1 MAKLWTKRSV
11 LSTVATIFDPNGWI
25 APVIFWAK
33 YFLQRLW
40 IAEISWDEPIT
51 GDLLTDWLGFLN
63 RLESITQVSIPR
75 HFLPSGKYKASLHG
89 FCDASVSGYAA
100 VVYLRTVKRDGT
112 TAVHLVTAKSK
123 VAPLRTRL
131 SIPKLELS
139 GAALLTRL
147 LNHVISTLGKLIE
160 LSEVYAWSDSQIVL
174 AWLQASPHRLE
185 VFVANRVSQIQASE
199 VKLIW
204 RHVPGELNPADVA
217 SRGCDAP
224 TLVDHSL
231 WWGPKWLADPV
242 STWPPTT
249 LHGTE
254 SLPGIRI
261 AAVETEATP
270 SDPLLA
276 RYSTLNK
283 LLGVTGW
290 IHRFIRNCRKV
301 DVRDTSPSLSADE
314 RRVSLMFWFNNFNEY
329 NKVSKQILLT
339 AKVIKTGIQSEIQEL
354 CGQ

>member
-40 IAEISWDEPIT
+40 IAEISWDKPIT

-89 FCDASVSGYAA
+89 FCDASVSGYAT

-112 TAVHLVTAKSK
+112 AAVHLVTAKSK

-185 VFVANRVSQIQASE
+185 VFVANQVSQIQASE

-217 SRGCDAP
+217 SRVCDAP
-224 TLVDHSL
+224 PLVDHPL

-242 STWPPTT
+242 STWPPTS

-276 RYSTLNK
+276 RIMSFPQYPILN
-283 LLGVTGW
+283 VED
-290 IHRFIRNCRKV
+290 ISRI
-301 DVRDTSPSLSADE
+301 PAADE
-314 RRVSLMFWFNNFNEY
+314 HREPANSHENLIEDDNPITNPFYYAQDRERWYSEVA
-329 NKVSKQILLT
+329 
-339 AKVIKTGIQSEIQEL
+339 AKVCEESRTNTQKEL
-354 CGQ
+354 